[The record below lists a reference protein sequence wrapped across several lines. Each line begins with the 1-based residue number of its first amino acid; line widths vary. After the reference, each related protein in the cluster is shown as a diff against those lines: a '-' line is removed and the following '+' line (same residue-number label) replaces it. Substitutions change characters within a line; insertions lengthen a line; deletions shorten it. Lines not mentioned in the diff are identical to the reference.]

1 MKCVVKTLLQF
12 TSVIVDVKQFLA
24 IVSIS
29 IFLNGLWVKQIPT
42 ISDRGVEALSANNYF
57 AQKEPSQMFYMALNT
72 PLPKMQCLL
81 QSDEKYIKLFYFL
94 FLIKLFYY
102 FIQKILFSMI
112 LTFCRDSRKEKVLAF
127 QLWRIGFLGTISVT
141 W

>member
-1 MKCVVKTLLQF
+1 
-12 TSVIVDVKQFLA
+12 
-24 IVSIS
+24 
-29 IFLNGLWVKQIPT
+29 
-42 ISDRGVEALSANNYF
+42 
-57 AQKEPSQMFYMALNT
+57 MFYMALNT

-127 QLWRIGFLGTISVT
+127 
-141 W
+141 